1 MARNAITNWGRGIL
15 PLKAS
20 VPPPIKTAL
29 SEMGEEP
36 SRQTR
41 FGAGAVKNGK
51 EKGRIR
57 INSKLMSEAQILR
70 LYELYIH
77 I

>member
-57 INSKLMSEAQILR
+57 INSKFNPHTHFLR
-70 LYELYIH
+70 EE
-77 I
+77 